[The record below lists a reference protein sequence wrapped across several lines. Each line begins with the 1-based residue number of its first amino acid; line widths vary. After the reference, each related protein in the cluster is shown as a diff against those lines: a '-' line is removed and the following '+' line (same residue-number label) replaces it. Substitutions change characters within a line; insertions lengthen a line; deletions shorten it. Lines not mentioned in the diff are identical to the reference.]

1 MSPDNIVDFGGIL
14 GDVLHVFFVL
24 SLFASLKMRKKLS
37 GVVWLDVLPLNYL
50 SPPAARIKSLFNSA
64 THFQSWPIKKNK

>member
-14 GDVLHVFFVL
+14 GDVLHLFIYFL
-24 SLFASLKMRKKLS
+24 LFASLKMRKKLA

-50 SPPAARIKSLFNSA
+50 SPPAARKSF
-64 THFQSWPIKKNK
+64 